1 MVDSGEESEAGMMS
15 EHNAEQDT
23 LTVERYARKRATSV
37 KCHVTFWSCHKVKK
51 DKKGDSKKA
60 IVYNIEKAKK
70 ATKKAENFNTF
81 YVNQHIDTMLIDFY
95 TLY

>member
-70 ATKKAENFNTF
+70 LLRRQKT
-81 YVNQHIDTMLIDFY
+81 LIHFM
-95 TLY
+95 